1 MKLMSCRTA
10 PLFRRLRFRWA
21 TFVHEWREEI
31 DRDGKKRRGVMLA
44 GNLAHGLQETQL
56 QRYRLLA
63 HHRGGLH
70 HFFRGLK
77 FALSVDYL
85 SAAFALGLGLLGHG
99 ALHRV
104 RPRYILHLDRRDFH
118 APRFGLPVDNLLQ
131 LLVDGFALRQ
141 QVIEW
146 GLPEDTAQR
155 GLGDKRSGLKKI
167 LHLHDGGLRIDHAEI
182 NNGIDRDRHV
192 VTRRSYS
199 LKIRSIRGRMI
210 AARTKIGT
218 AQATNF
224 SSPSSN
230 GMAYPFFGFTF
241 KVNPFTS
248 AISTTSPGSTGVS
261 LNAFQFSPSTKTLPP
276 CESIGVDAVTFFP
289 TMVSAPA
296 FTGNRCARKPF

>member
-1 MKLMSCRTA
+1 
-10 PLFRRLRFRWA
+10 
-21 TFVHEWREEI
+21 
-31 DRDGKKRRGVMLA
+31 MLA

-104 RPRYILHLDRRDFH
+104 RQRYILHLDRRDFD
-118 APRFGLPVDNLLQ
+118 APWFGLPVDNLLQ

-146 GLPEDTAQR
+146 GLAEDAAQR

-167 LHLHDGGLRIDHAEI
+167 LHLHDSGLRIDHAEI
-182 NNGIDRDRHV
+182 DDGIDRDRHV
-192 VTRRSYS
+192 VTRHHFLS
-199 LKIRSIRGRMI
+199 LDVDGDD
-210 AARTKIGT
+210 
-218 AQATNF
+218 AQIHSHHAIDDRNEKNQSRPFGAEQLAETENHPALVL
-224 SSPSSN
+224 SQDADHLRQEDYGEENN
-230 GMAYPFFGFTF
+230 G
-241 KVNPFTS
+241 N
-248 AISTTSPGSTGVS
+248 
-261 LNAFQFSPSTKTLPP
+261 
-276 CESIGVDAVTFFP
+276 
-289 TMVSAPA
+289 
-296 FTGNRCARKPF
+296 